1 MGFEFRQRSAGEY
14 VEMLRRRKWFVILP
28 TIVFFIATVWVV
40 SNLPNMYISRSSLII
55 MPPTISEKVAPSLTD
70 ADLSQRV
77 QAMKQVVLSRSSL
90 EPMILKYDLYAEE
103 RASGVPIERV
113 IGRMIGDVGV
123 ITETADDRKVV
134 GFTISYRNRSPE
146 AAQDVTAG
154 IAQMYVAASN
164 LESTQSA
171 ETTRQFINDRLA
183 QAKSVLD
190 GLEQE
195 RLNVMR
201 ANVQTLPESSHGL
214 IAQLEGLRQREQ
226 TISKDKETLIIE
238 RGRVQ
243 ESIRAMN
250 SQMRLIEDYG
260 ERETNDAVAR
270 ASRVEDTPA
279 YGQLIQK
286 RAEVTARLENLKTQ
300 YRDKH
305 PEIVQAEGDI
315 RTINDEINK
324 LAQTTKQRAEQAT
337 QLGTRKAQMQRESL
351 GIEKARAES
360 QIGMINQQMA
370 NKENDLRQNAGQI
383 TLLEAKI
390 NTIPNVKVALE
401 GVEGQY
407 QSAKSN
413 YDELLKKF
421 NDAQQQVVLETNAQ
435 GETIQVVDP
444 ASLPQEPANAAKR
457 PFLMFAGTMGGL
469 VFGLMLAAGYE
480 SRRFLTIQ
488 NIEDARYYTGL
499 PVLASI
505 PPLRMEQDI
514 QQERR
519 AYNLRLAA
527 GVVGSVLLIPVL
539 VVVMQI
545 TGIFERFG

>member
-14 VEMLRRRKWFVILP
+14 VEMLKRRKWFVILP
-28 TIVFFIATVWVV
+28 TIVFFIATAWVV

-77 QAMKQVVLSRSSL
+77 QALKQVVLSRSSL
-90 EPMILKYDLYAEE
+90 EPMIIKHNLYAEE
-103 RASGVPIERV
+103 RAAGVPIERIV
-113 IGRMIGDVGV
+113 GRMMGDVEV
-123 ITETADDRKVV
+123 LTETADDRKVV

-154 IAQMYVAASN
+154 IAEMYVAASN

-171 ETTRQFINDRLA
+171 ETTREFIDDRLS

-351 GIEKARAES
+351 AIEKERAES
-360 QIGMINQQMA
+360 QIGMINQQLSGKD
-370 NKENDLRQNAGQI
+370 NELRQNTGQI
-383 TLLEAKI
+383 AMLEAKI
-390 NTIPNVKVALE
+390 NTIPSVKVALE
-401 GVEGQY
+401 GVDNQY

-421 NDAQQQVVLETNAQ
+421 NAAQQQVVVESRAQ
-435 GETIQVVDP
+435 GETIQIVDP
-444 ASLPQEPANAAKR
+444 ASLPQEPSNASKR
-457 PFLMFAGTMGGL
+457 PFLIFAGTMGGL
-469 VFGLMLAAGYE
+469 VFGLLLAAGYE

-488 NIEDARYYTGL
+488 NIEDAKYYTGL

-514 QQERR
+514 QRERR
-519 AYNLRLAA
+519 AYYLNLAA
-527 GVVGSVLLIPVL
+527 GVIGAVLLIPVL
-539 VVVMQI
+539 VIVMQI
-545 TGIFERFG
+545 SGIFERFG